1 MTPQNQNINQEKK
14 HKVHDF
20 SRIVTNPR
28 YKYFD
33 DETCG
38 SAYFN
43 DCNVSER
50 ELDIREAIK
59 KYEASKKR
67 RERRRLKKKEEEEKK

>member
-1 MTPQNQNINQEKK
+1 M
-14 HKVHDF
+14 HDYT
-20 SRIVTNPR
+20 RIVTNPR

-43 DCNVSER
+43 DCNCSER
-50 ELDIREAIK
+50 EIDIRDMIK
-59 KYEASKKR
+59 KNETSKKR
-67 RERRRLKKKEEEEKK
+67 REKRRLKKKDDDDTKK

>member
-1 MTPQNQNINQEKK
+1 MNSNNNQQEKK
-14 HKVHDF
+14 IKLHDYT
-20 SRIVTNPR
+20 RIVTNPR

-43 DCNVSER
+43 DCNCSEK
-50 ELDIREAIK
+50 ELDIREMIK
-59 KYEASKKR
+59 KNESTKKR
-67 RERRRLKKKEEEEKK
+67 RERRRRIRKDNEE